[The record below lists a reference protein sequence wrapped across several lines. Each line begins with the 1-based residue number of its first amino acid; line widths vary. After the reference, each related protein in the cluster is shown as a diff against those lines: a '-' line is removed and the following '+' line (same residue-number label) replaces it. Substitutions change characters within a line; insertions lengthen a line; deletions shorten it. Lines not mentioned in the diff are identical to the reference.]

1 MEVENDEVFTS
12 FMQKCEKINALKW
25 PPKKDEIWVN
35 LEKLLCVVEAPV
47 KNKRM
52 FHIPDLILDNIV
64 VKFQEYLAT
73 HK

>member
-1 MEVENDEVFTS
+1 MEVENDEVCTS

-52 FHIPDLILDNIV
+52 FHIPDLILDNLV

>member
-1 MEVENDEVFTS
+1 MEVENDEVYTIFV
-12 FMQKCEKINALKW
+12 QKCEKINALKW

>member
-1 MEVENDEVFTS
+1 MEVENDEVYTS
-12 FMQKCEKINALKW
+12 FMQKCEKINALKS
-25 PPKKDEIWVN
+25 PPKKDGIWVN

>member
-1 MEVENDEVFTS
+1 MEVENDEVCTS

>member
-1 MEVENDEVFTS
+1 MEVENDEVYTS

-47 KNKRM
+47 KN
-52 FHIPDLILDNIV
+52 
-64 VKFQEYLAT
+64 
-73 HK
+73 

>member
-1 MEVENDEVFTS
+1 MEVENDEVCTS

-35 LEKLLCVVEAPV
+35 LEKLLCVVEAQV

>member
-1 MEVENDEVFTS
+1 MMKFIPVSCRNV
-12 FMQKCEKINALKW
+12 KKINALKW

>member
-52 FHIPDLILDNIV
+52 FYIPDLILDNIV

>member
-1 MEVENDEVFTS
+1 
-12 FMQKCEKINALKW
+12 MQKCEKINALKW

-64 VKFQEYLAT
+64 VKFQKYLAK